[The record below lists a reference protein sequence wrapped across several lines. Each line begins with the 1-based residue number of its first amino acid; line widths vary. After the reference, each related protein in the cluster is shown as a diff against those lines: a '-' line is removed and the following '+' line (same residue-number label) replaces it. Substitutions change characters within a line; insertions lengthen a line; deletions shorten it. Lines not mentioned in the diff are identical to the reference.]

1 MRYLR
6 SLLEIAGLIFMVYT
20 YLDKARLNKELA
32 EQTDKHWSANMQIAL
47 YDDELRKLKTQRRS
61 LWVISSDGY
70 YPYCGACGAR
80 ADKMTDYCPAC
91 GRRMGGKL

>member
-32 EQTDKHWSANMQIAL
+32 EQTDKHWECNRQIAL
-47 YDDELRKLKTQRRS
+47 YDDELRKLKTQQRS
-61 LWVISSDGY
+61 LQVISSDGY
-70 YPYCGACGAR
+70 YLTGTTLLRGS
-80 ADKMTDYCPAC
+80 
-91 GRRMGGKL
+91 GG

>member
-20 YLDKARLNKELA
+20 YLDKARLNKELT

-47 YDDELRKLKTQRRS
+47 YDDELSKVKENYKRLCNAK
-61 LWVISSDGY
+61 VHHNEI
-70 YPYCGACGAR
+70 
-80 ADKMTDYCPAC
+80 
-91 GRRMGGKL
+91 